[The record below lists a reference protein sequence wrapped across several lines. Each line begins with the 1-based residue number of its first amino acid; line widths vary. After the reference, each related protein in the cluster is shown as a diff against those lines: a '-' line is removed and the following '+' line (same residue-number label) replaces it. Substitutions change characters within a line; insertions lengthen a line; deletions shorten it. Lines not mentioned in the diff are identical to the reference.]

1 MEGPFDLGHKGA
13 ERTDINL
20 WVFPHIKELLA
31 IDLRRQ
37 TPRVMVLKTGD
48 LFDDA
53 FFDKVEQGFSQI
65 LRERTDYPLAHLID
79 LPLKVEELVRETGM
93 VSILERLGVWGTED
107 EFPTVAV
114 FLIGGAALTMKF
126 EQVSFA
132 LRSLL
137 GEGADPDI
145 VLEASEI
152 LGRLIDEEQE
162 VAKRIDRQELRDAL
176 EEQSPNF
183 FTIWERRN

>member
-1 MEGPFDLGHKGA
+1 
-13 ERTDINL
+13 
-20 WVFPHIKELLA
+20 
-31 IDLRRQ
+31 
-37 TPRVMVLKTGD
+37 
-48 LFDDA
+48 
-53 FFDKVEQGFSQI
+53 
-65 LRERTDYPLAHLID
+65 
-79 LPLKVEELVRETGM
+79 M